1 MLPKIPVWL
10 SDRYIL
16 ASARGNEELAR
27 GLPVLD
33 EAVVHGAPVE
43 FLRASGVGRIEA
55 LPAGV
60 ATAAPPRPS
69 RRPRRRG

>member
-16 ASARGNEELAR
+16 ASVRGNEELSR
-27 GLPVLD
+27 GLPVVD
-33 EAVVHGAPVE
+33 EAAVHGAPVE
-43 FLRASGVGRIEA
+43 FVRASGVGRIEV
-55 LPAGV
+55 LPPAV
-60 ATAAPPRPS
+60 APPTLPRPS